1 MSDEIYIEDVSVDN
15 VRVESMILERGQR
28 PVKAIIMD
36 ITCPVES
43 VEIAFTREEIE
54 AMLEALDKED

>member
-1 MSDEIYIEDVSVDN
+1 MLDEIYIEDISVDN
-15 VRVESMILERGQR
+15 VRVESMILERRQR
-28 PVKAIIMD
+28 PVKIIIMD
-36 ITCPVES
+36 IACPVES